1 MQKKLKNLTTLVLL
15 GAVILGFCA
24 WSVLK
29 TDETLSVSERRNL
42 TQFPELSTNTL
53 LSGRFM
59 TNFESYTLDQ
69 FPLRDSLRSLKAFTA
84 LRLLGQSDTNGVYD
98 DGGYLAKLDF
108 PLDTASVDNA
118 AERFTAVYDRYLA
131 EADCKVYLSIVPDK
145 NYYTDAAYPKL
156 DYAALTERLTAAM
169 PWATSVD
176 LSGALSLESYYRTD
190 PHWRQEALADAAR
203 LLAQGMGT
211 ELTHP
216 FETVELSQPFY
227 GAYCGQIALSQTP
240 DTLRYLTNDILEAC
254 RLYNYET
261 QSYSGLYDEAAL
273 ESNDLYDFFLY
284 GSRSLLTVENPN
296 AQTDREL
303 VIFRDSYGSSIAPL
317 LAEGYARITLVDI
330 RYLSPELLSRYL
342 TFENQDVLFLYSTS
356 VLNSSNA
363 LR

>member
-1 MQKKLKNLTTLVLL
+1 MQKKLKNFATLLLL
-15 GAVILGFCA
+15 GAVLLGFCA
-24 WSVLK
+24 WSILK
-29 TDETLSVSERRNL
+29 PDETLSVSERRKL
-42 TQFPELSTNTL
+42 AQLPELSTSTL

-59 TNFESYTLDQ
+59 TNFESYVLDQ
-69 FPLRDSLRSLKAFTA
+69 FPMRDGLRSLKAFTA
-84 LRLLGQSDTNGVYD
+84 LGLFGQSDTNGVYN

-131 EADCKVYLSIVPDK
+131 GTDCRVYLSIVPDK
-145 NYYTDAAYPKL
+145 NRYTDSTYPKL
-156 DYAALTERLTAAM
+156 DYAAMTKRLTAAM
-169 PWATSVD
+169 PWAENID
-176 LSGALSLESYYRTD
+176 LSGALTLESYYCTD

-203 LLAQGMGT
+203 LLAQSMGA
-211 ELTHP
+211 ELTQP
-216 FETVELSQPFY
+216 FETAELSQPFY
-227 GAYCGQIALSQTP
+227 GAYCGQIALPQES

-261 QSYSGLYDEAAL
+261 QLYTGLYDEAAL

-296 AQTDREL
+296 AKTDREL

-342 TFENQDVLFLYSTS
+342 TFEAQDVLFLYSTS